1 MRVPSRALGK
11 TFTCMRCKGK
21 IPTHKPD
28 AGSAEEG
35 ALNAGAGERPGPA
48 VERGAQARLPEVG
61 PEKAERRPAGFE
73 ETNQPERE
81 TVRPQI
87 QQVQV
92 EEQPPVEPPARR
104 PPAAAGF
111 EVPEDVAEAKTEMA
125 PSYEAGVPEPQD
137 QSSSAVSREEA
148 AEGPYPEQTG
158 FEEDEA
164 DFAPPEEIQI
174 HKRAADHDFAQAP
187 QTQGPVSGI
196 GSGEAPYAEPAGLE
210 ETESKSELELFD
222 EDGFTPAEYVARGSS
237 AQPAKE
243 EPQPQPPR
251 QQAPPQRPA
260 EQPKAT
266 KPAESTRHKTLRDF
280 EEQKPKRRIGELLLD
295 AEIITEDQLQHALQ
309 RQKEKGG
316 KLAEVLIEFGYLD
329 VKTFVNFL
337 SKQPG
342 IASIELPNYEIPN
355 DLIEMVPREFAIK
368 HELLPI
374 DRLGRHLTVGMAC
387 PLDSRTVA
395 ELEEIT
401 GLKVRPLL
409 CNVSDIREAIE
420 RYYPREDEGSAVSRR
435 YGFSQTTIAKTG
447 IHKQKVQAPSPE
459 PATQQTEKE
468 SAPIPGVADLVTR
481 LEMLRTIPE
490 TIERAEAAMEDP
502 AGSAT
507 VIADLV
513 SKDPP
518 VAARLLSMAN
528 SDKYGFS
535 NKVLNVTMA
544 ASLLGLRDTYSLI
557 SSTHVLDSLQG
568 PGGFDYL
575 RFWKRSQLCARL
587 ASGLGTARYGTEQ
600 KGAWAAGLLYAI
612 GRLALIEVAPDLYEQ
627 VGPELEGQ
635 ALMDKEKEVIG
646 TTYPEAGYML
656 AESWRLPAEIADPIR
671 LHRNPEQAP
680 EETRDIVVTAALA
693 AAMVDHYE
701 PSAEDQS
708 VPFDELGDLLDLAG
722 LSERKAAE
730 VFNSS
735 IEPPEGESY
744 LR

>member
-1 MRVPSRALGK
+1 MPGLTEIVCECGYRMRVPSRALGK
-11 TFTCMRCKGK
+11 TFTCMKCKGK

-28 AGSAEEG
+28 DGSAEEG
-35 ALNAGAGERPGPA
+35 AFNAKVRKRPGPTG
-48 VERGAQARLPEVG
+48 EQGAQEELPEVE
-61 PEKAERRPAGFE
+61 PEKAEQHPAGFE
-73 ETNQPERE
+73 DANLPERE
-81 TVRPQI
+81 TVHPE
-87 QQVQV
+87 V
-92 EEQPPVEPPARR
+92 EEQPPVEPPAQ
-104 PPAAAGF
+104 PSVASGF
-111 EVPEDVAEAKTEMA
+111 EVPEELAEAKTEMA
-125 PSYEAGVPEPQD
+125 PPYEAGFPEPED
-137 QSSSAVSREEA
+137 QSSSAVSREDTA
-148 AEGPYPEQTG
+148 AGPYPEQTG
-158 FEEDEA
+158 FEEDGA
-164 DFAPPEEIQI
+164 DFAPPEEI
-174 HKRAADHDFAQAP
+174 HKRAADHNFAQAP
-187 QTQGPVSGI
+187 QSQEPAAGI
-196 GSGEAPYAEPAGLE
+196 GPGGATYAESAEPE
-210 ETESKSELELFD
+210 ETETESDLFD
-222 EDGFTPAEYVARGSS
+222 EDGFTPAEDVARGSS
-237 AQPAKE
+237 AQPAKGK
-243 EPQPQPPR
+243 PQPPQKQAEA
-251 QQAPPQRPA
+251 QQPA
-260 EQPKAT
+260 EQPQAA
-266 KPAESTRHKTLRDF
+266 KPAERTRHKTLRDF
-280 EEQKPKRRIGELLLD
+280 EDQKPKRRIGELLLD
-295 AEIITEDQLQHALQ
+295 AELITENQLQHALQ
-309 RQKEKGG
+309 YQKEKGG
-316 KLAEVLIEFGYLD
+316 KLAEVLIELDYLD

-387 PLDSRTVA
+387 PLDSRTVG

-409 CNVSDIREAIE
+409 CNVSDIRGAIE
-420 RYYPREDEGSAVSRR
+420 RYYYQREDEGTAISRR
-435 YGFSQTTIAKTG
+435 YGFSQAATG
-447 IHKQKVQAPSPE
+447 KSEHGEGKAQAASPE
-459 PATQQTEKE
+459 PAVQQTETD
-468 SAPIPGVADLVTR
+468 SAIPGVADLVTR
-481 LEMLRTIPE
+481 LDMLRTTPE

-575 RFWKRSQLCARL
+575 RFWERSQLCARL
-587 ASGLGTARYGTEQ
+587 ASGLGIARYGKEQ

-646 TTYPEAGYML
+646 TTYPEAGYIL
-656 AESWRLPAEIADPIR
+656 AESWQLPAEIADPIR

-680 EETRDIVVTAALA
+680 EETRDMVVTTALA
-693 AAMVDHYE
+693 AAMADNYE
-701 PSAEDQS
+701 PGAEDQS

-722 LSERKAAE
+722 LSEHKAAE
-730 VFNSS
+730 VFNNS
-735 IEPPEGESY
+735 IEPAEE
-744 LR
+744 